1 MLLAFVWLLNCFSG
15 TSINERCSLPSSKT
29 VASLCATCTT
39 LNDTEQLSLSPDVST
54 SHNCLLLLLFLR
66 LRKPIGLHHI
76 GLPPFLTHPPPIYF
90 LNLLFLP
97 LTLLRSPSPLL
108 FLLLLSIAVPLSHA
122 ILFLFSHLASLTL
135 SAKRHHC
142 RCHRRRHLA
151 LSHQSIM
158 KIACYLE
165 WIMGVCRGLR

>member
-1 MLLAFVWLLNCFSG
+1 MLLVWLQNCFSG
-15 TSINERCSLPSSKT
+15 TSMNERCSLPPSKT

-39 LNDTEQLSLSPDVST
+39 PNDREQLSLSPDAST
-54 SHNCLLLLLFLR
+54 SHDCLLLLLLH
-66 LRKPIGLHHI
+66 LCKPIGLHHI

-108 FLLLLSIAVPLSHA
+108 LLLLLSISVPLSHA

-142 RCHRRRHLA
+142 HCHRRRHLA